1 MVIFQLLKFLVLNV
15 FRINNSLSQVVYLF
29 LCLCI
34 SKEKKEEELREKK
47 NSLEMKKKKEKKE
60 APICWLFTN
69 DVRLMHDLSK

>member
-1 MVIFQLLKFLVLNV
+1 VLNV